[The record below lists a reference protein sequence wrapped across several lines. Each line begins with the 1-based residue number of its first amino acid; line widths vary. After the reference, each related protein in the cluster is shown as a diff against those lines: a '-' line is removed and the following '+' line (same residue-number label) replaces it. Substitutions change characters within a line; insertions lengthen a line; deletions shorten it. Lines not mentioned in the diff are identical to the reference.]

1 MEGCW
6 EEYSKQ
12 LHECTTAAS
21 TGEGGIIISYTN
33 ILLMQLITCNMIY
46 TVGGGIEA
54 MTYCISKLGN
64 NNTLLCYSTT
74 LLLCYSTTLLLYYYS
89 TTLLLYYSTTT
100 LLLYYYSTT
109 LLLYYY
115 STTLLLYY
123 STTTLLLYYSTTL
136 LLYYST
142 TLLLLLGL

>member
-21 TGEGGIIISYTN
+21 TGEGGIISYTVN
-33 ILLMQLITCNMIY
+33 AIGHINTIY

-64 NNTLLCYSTT
+64 NP
-74 LLLCYSTTLLLYYYS
+74 
-89 TTLLLYYSTTT
+89 
-100 LLLYYYSTT
+100 
-109 LLLYYY
+109 
-115 STTLLLYY
+115 
-123 STTTLLLYYSTTL
+123 

-142 TLLLLLGL
+142 TLLLLGL